1 MAYLI
6 TINSLATIP
15 TNNHMFKQ
23 IDLKAFCMLLSY
35 VIGIYQCLFIGHIL
49 GFDVDVCR

>member
-23 IDLKAFCMLLSY
+23 IDLKGFLYVTVICYWDISMLIHLSHF
-35 VIGIYQCLFIGHIL
+35 GI
-49 GFDVDVCR
+49 